1 MIDFEQRFNDYRA
14 YINEKLA
21 AYIATDGS
29 KICDS
34 MNYSVMA
41 GGKRI
46 RPVLALECCRL
57 CCGDYKKATA
67 FACALEI
74 IHSYSLIYD
83 DLPCMDNDTMRRG
96 KPTNHVVFG
105 EDIALMAGMGLYCR
119 AFEIVTDTYKEFGL
133 TETQLIDGI
142 KALLKASGMNGIVLG
157 QVLDIDNVAGK
168 HTDLDYIQ
176 RVHDYKTSAMLEAS
190 SEVGAICG
198 GATEKQ
204 RAALLEYSKNIGLAF
219 QIRDDILDV
228 TGTDGN
234 MGKTLGKDR
243 ESGKTTFVDIFGV
256 GGAQSK
262 VVELTERAKSAI
274 SCFYDG
280 GFLISFADYL
290 CGRDN

>member
-21 AYIATDGS
+21 AYVATDGS

-168 HTDLDYIQ
+168 HTDLDY
-176 RVHDYKTSAMLEAS
+176 KTSAMLEAS

-256 GGAQSK
+256 GGAQRK

>member
-21 AYIATDGS
+21 AYVATDGS

-168 HTDLDYIQ
+168 HADLDYIQ

-256 GGAQSK
+256 GGAQRK

>member
-21 AYIATDGS
+21 AYVATDGS

-204 RAALLEYSKNIGLAF
+204 RAALLEYSKNIGLSF

-256 GGAQSK
+256 GGAQRK

>member
-1 MIDFEQRFNDYRA
+1 MTDFEQRFNDYRA

-21 AYIATDGS
+21 AYVATDGS

-57 CCGDYKKATA
+57 CCGDYKTATA

-234 MGKTLGKDR
+234 MGKTLGKDK

-256 GGAQSK
+256 GGAQRK

>member
-21 AYIATDGS
+21 AYVATDGS

-157 QVLDIDNVAGK
+157 QVLDIDNVEGK

-234 MGKTLGKDR
+234 MGKTLGKDK

-256 GGAQSK
+256 GGAQRK

>member
-21 AYIATDGS
+21 AYVATDGS

-83 DLPCMDNDTMRRG
+83 DLPCMDNDTLRRG

-256 GGAQSK
+256 GGAQRK

>member
-21 AYIATDGS
+21 AYVATDGS

-119 AFEIVTDTYKEFGL
+119 AFEIVTDTYKGFGL

-176 RVHDYKTSAMLEAS
+176 RVHDYKKSAMLEAS

-256 GGAQSK
+256 GGAQRK

>member
-21 AYIATDGS
+21 AYVATDGS

-105 EDIALMAGMGLYCR
+105 EDIALMSGMGLYCR

-234 MGKTLGKDR
+234 MGKTLGKDK

-256 GGAQSK
+256 GGAQRK

>member
-21 AYIATDGS
+21 AYVATDGS

-34 MNYSVMA
+34 MHYSVMA

-119 AFEIVTDTYKEFGL
+119 AFEIVTDTSKEFGL

-157 QVLDIDNVAGK
+157 QVLDIDNVEGK

-234 MGKTLGKDR
+234 MGKTLGKDK

-256 GGAQSK
+256 GGAQRK

>member
-21 AYIATDGS
+21 AYVATDGT

-198 GATEKQ
+198 DATEKQ

-234 MGKTLGKDR
+234 MGKTLGKDK

-256 GGAQSK
+256 GGAQRK

>member
-21 AYIATDGS
+21 AYVATDGS

-46 RPVLALECCRL
+46 RPILALECCRL

-256 GGAQSK
+256 GGAQRK

>member
-21 AYIATDGS
+21 AYVATDGT

-256 GGAQSK
+256 GGAQRK

-280 GFLISFADYL
+280 GFFISFADYL

>member
-21 AYIATDGS
+21 AYVATDGS

-234 MGKTLGKDR
+234 MGKTLGKDK

-256 GGAQSK
+256 GGAQRK

>member
-21 AYIATDGS
+21 AYVATDGS

-83 DLPCMDNDTMRRG
+83 DLPCLDNDTMRRG

-256 GGAQSK
+256 GGAQRK

>member
-1 MIDFEQRFNDYRA
+1 MIDFEQKFNDYRA

-21 AYIATDGS
+21 AYVATDGS

-256 GGAQSK
+256 GGAQRK

-280 GFLISFADYL
+280 GFHISFADYL

>member
-21 AYIATDGS
+21 AYVATDGS

-157 QVLDIDNVAGK
+157 QVLDIDNAAGK

-256 GGAQSK
+256 GGAQRK

>member
-21 AYIATDGS
+21 AYVATDGS

-34 MNYSVMA
+34 MHYSVMA

-157 QVLDIDNVAGK
+157 QVLDIDNVEGK

-190 SEVGAICG
+190 S
-198 GATEKQ
+198 
-204 RAALLEYSKNIGLAF
+204 
-219 QIRDDILDV
+219 
-228 TGTDGN
+228 
-234 MGKTLGKDR
+234 
-243 ESGKTTFVDIFGV
+243 
-256 GGAQSK
+256 
-262 VVELTERAKSAI
+262 
-274 SCFYDG
+274 
-280 GFLISFADYL
+280 
-290 CGRDN
+290 

>member
-21 AYIATDGS
+21 AYVATDGS

-34 MNYSVMA
+34 MHYSVMA

-157 QVLDIDNVAGK
+157 QVLDIDNVEGK

-234 MGKTLGKDR
+234 MGKTLGKDK

-256 GGAQSK
+256 GGAQRK

-290 CGRDN
+290 CGRYN

>member
-21 AYIATDGS
+21 AYVATDGS

-83 DLPCMDNDTMRRG
+83 DLPCLDNDTMRRG

-119 AFEIVTDTYKEFGL
+119 AFEIVTDTYMEFGL
-133 TETQLIDGI
+133 TETQLIDGLM
-142 KALLKASGMNGIVLG
+142 ALLKASGMNGIVLG

-256 GGAQSK
+256 GGAQRK

>member
-21 AYIATDGS
+21 AYVATDGS

-142 KALLKASGMNGIVLG
+142 KALFKASGMNGIVLG

-234 MGKTLGKDR
+234 MGKTLGKDK

-256 GGAQSK
+256 GGAQRK

>member
-21 AYIATDGS
+21 AYVATDGS

-57 CCGDYKKATA
+57 CCGYYKKATA

-256 GGAQSK
+256 GGAQRK

>member
-168 HTDLDYIQ
+168 HTYLDYIQ

-256 GGAQSK
+256 GGAQRK

>member
-1 MIDFEQRFNDYRA
+1 MTDFEQRFNDYRA

-21 AYIATDGS
+21 AYVATDGS

-119 AFEIVTDTYKEFGL
+119 AFEIVTDTYKEYGL

-204 RAALLEYSKNIGLAF
+204 RAALLEYAKNIGLAF

-234 MGKTLGKDR
+234 MGKTLGKDK

-256 GGAQSK
+256 GGAQRK

>member
-21 AYIATDGS
+21 AYVATDGS
-29 KICDS
+29 KIRDS

-234 MGKTLGKDR
+234 MGKTLGKDK

-256 GGAQSK
+256 GGAQRK

>member
-21 AYIATDGS
+21 AYVATDGS

-119 AFEIVTDTYKEFGL
+119 AFEIVTDTYKKFGL

-142 KALLKASGMNGIVLG
+142 KALLKASGMSGIVLG

-234 MGKTLGKDR
+234 MGKTLGKDK

-256 GGAQSK
+256 GGAQRK

>member
-21 AYIATDGS
+21 AYVATDGS

-256 GGAQSK
+256 GGAQRK

-274 SCFYDG
+274 SCVYDG
-280 GFLISFADYL
+280 GFLISFEDYL

>member
-21 AYIATDGS
+21 AYVATDGS

-67 FACALEI
+67 FACALEL

-176 RVHDYKTSAMLEAS
+176 RVHDYKTSAMLQAS

-234 MGKTLGKDR
+234 MGKTLGKDK

-256 GGAQSK
+256 GGAQRK

>member
-119 AFEIVTDTYKEFGL
+119 AFEIVADTYKEFGL

-256 GGAQSK
+256 GGAQRK

>member
-1 MIDFEQRFNDYRA
+1 MTDFDLKFNAYRD
-14 YINEKLA
+14 YINEKLSD
-21 AYIATDGS
+21 YVATDGS

-119 AFEIVTDTYKEFGL
+119 AFEIVTETYKDFGL
-133 TETQLIDGI
+133 TEKQLIDGI
-142 KALLKASGMNGIVLG
+142 KIMLSASGMNGIVLG
-157 QVLDIDNVAGK
+157 QVLDIDNVDGR
-168 HTDLDYIQ
+168 HTDLDYI
-176 RVHDYKTSAMLEAS
+176 RKVHDYKTSAMLEAS
-190 SEVGAICG
+190 AEVGAVCG

-204 RAALLEYSKNIGLAF
+204 RDALLEYAKNIGLAF

-228 TGTDGN
+228 TGSDGD
-234 MGKTLGKDR
+234 MGKTLGKDK

-256 GGAQSK
+256 GGAQRK
-262 VVELTERAKSAI
+262 VYELTEQAKSSV
-274 SCFYDG
+274 SCFYDS
-280 GFLISFADYL
+280 GFLLSFADYL
-290 CGRDN
+290 CGRNN

>member
-21 AYIATDGS
+21 AYVATDGS

-57 CCGDYKKATA
+57 SRGDYNKATA

-234 MGKTLGKDR
+234 MGKTLGKDK

-256 GGAQSK
+256 GGAQRK

>member
-21 AYIATDGS
+21 AYVATDGS

-34 MNYSVMA
+34 MHYSVMA

-74 IHSYSLIYD
+74 IHSYSLISD

-157 QVLDIDNVAGK
+157 QVLDIDNVEGK

-234 MGKTLGKDR
+234 MGKTLGKDK

-256 GGAQSK
+256 GGAQRK

>member
-21 AYIATDGS
+21 AYVATDGS

-168 HTDLDYIQ
+168 HTDLDYSQ

-198 GATEKQ
+198 GANEKQ

-228 TGTDGN
+228 AGTDGN
-234 MGKTLGKDR
+234 MGKTLGKDK

-256 GGAQSK
+256 GGAQRK

>member
-234 MGKTLGKDR
+234 MGKTLGKDK
-243 ESGKTTFVDIFGV
+243 EIGKTTFVDIFGV
-256 GGAQSK
+256 GGAQRK

>member
-1 MIDFEQRFNDYRA
+1 MIDFEQKFNDYRT

-21 AYIATDGS
+21 AYVATDGS

-168 HTDLDYIQ
+168 HTDPDYIQ

-256 GGAQSK
+256 GGAQRK

>member
-256 GGAQSK
+256 GGAQRK

>member
-21 AYIATDGS
+21 AYVATDGS

-133 TETQLIDGI
+133 TKTQLIDGI

-256 GGAQSK
+256 GGAQRK

>member
-21 AYIATDGS
+21 AYVATDGS

-219 QIRDDILDV
+219 QIRDDILNV

-256 GGAQSK
+256 GGAQRK